1 MVLGKVSNY
10 TIDAGTIDT
19 VNRNIYLDDN
29 WSNFFFRD
37 DRDAPC
43 VEQLLNEDGNRACSS
58 SFGSCNDTL
67 EEDKLQ
73 NRPQSSHYPTR
84 IPGTN
89 DGTYISE
96 LSIYKDI
103 MTYEKET
110 NRILY
115 KLDQLAD
122 KEDEFC

>member
-1 MVLGKVSNY
+1 M
-10 TIDAGTIDT
+10 
-19 VNRNIYLDDN
+19 NRNIYLDEN
-29 WSNFFFRD
+29 WSHFFFRD

-43 VEQLLNEDGNRACSS
+43 VEQLLNEEGKPACKSS
-58 SFGSCNDTL
+58 VDNYNDTL
-67 EEDKLQ
+67 EEDKVQ
-73 NRPQSSHYPTR
+73 NRLQSSHYPMR

-110 NRILY
+110 NRILH
-115 KLDQLAD
+115 KLDQLVD